1 MRGEGGEWQAER
13 VKMREDVRGGLGL
26 DQDVS
31 MGIIFDKYVLQTHGL
46 YRMTGDR
53 TLSKAEKTK
62 PDYSYGLSKMH
73 RKHCHAPSFSVG
85 GGGGTSYLLTGGVR
99 KEGGRLS
106 LSHNRSLY
114 VRRWREGDPTMHED
128 RGEEKKKEARRE
140 GGGELLDE

>member
-1 MRGEGGEWQAER
+1 M
-13 VKMREDVRGGLGL
+13 
-26 DQDVS
+26 
-31 MGIIFDKYVLQTHGL
+31 GL

-106 LSHNRSLY
+106 LSPTDRCTF
-114 VRRWREGDPTMHED
+114 GDGE
-128 RGEEKKKEARRE
+128 RGILRCMKI
-140 GGGELLDE
+140 GGGEKEGG